1 MTTAAVRPDRTK
13 LVRLMPAF
21 FVALAPLF
29 ALRAQTPTW
38 SSDVACIVYSHCAPC
53 HHDGG
58 PGHFDLTSY
67 ADAYWWRN
75 EMRDAT
81 QARFMPPWPPDPTYR
96 SMAHERTLSQAEID
110 IIAAWVQAGAPEGD
124 ITEAPPTPVF
134 TTNAE
139 IVSPDITAV
148 MEDYTIPASTTDNYR
163 CFVLPVN
170 LATDRYITGLEV
182 IPGNREMV
190 HHVLVFQDNSGQAAA
205 LDAADIEPG
214 YASFGGIGVDGAKLV
229 GVWAPGASAYFT
241 PPGMGIKLLAGSDIV
256 IQVHYPATSA
266 VQVDSTRINIRLAPP
281 GFQREIA
288 LDPILDHVV
297 NITDGPLI
305 IAPNVVDTFHSA
317 YTTPLP
323 ATITAVAPHSH
334 LLGKSMR
341 AWAVVPGG
349 TVVPIIDIPRWD
361 FRWQGLYS
369 FRRPIFLPQGTT
381 LHCETVY
388 DNTVDNPFNPN
399 EPPNWVWLGEATT
412 NEMMLYY
419 FAWTYGF
426 PSDENIVV
434 DDSPHMAHYLD
445 CTTDISIGLPEVHS
459 GPAVTVRPSFA
470 TTQLNVQ
477 ANGSIDEV
485 VMLDMSG
492 RLVLNERV
500 NAPFGIVDVGSL
512 TRGAYTV
519 EVRVERGSPYRTKVM
534 LE

>member
-1 MTTAAVRPDRTK
+1 MRSATEPLGHSRT
-13 LVRLMPAF
+13 LHLF
-21 FVALAPLF
+21 QALLLSSAPLIG
-29 ALRAQTPTW
+29 LRAQPPTW
-38 SSDVACIVYSHCAPC
+38 SSDVACIVFTHCAPC
-53 HHDGG
+53 HHEGG
-58 PGHFDLTSY
+58 PGHFNLTSY
-67 ADAYWWRN
+67 ADANWWRN

-81 QARFMPPWPPDPTYR
+81 QARFMPPWPPDPSYR
-96 SMAHERTLSQAEID
+96 SMAHERTLSQSEID

-124 ITEAPPTPVF
+124 ITEAPPAPVF

-139 IVSPDITAV
+139 IISPDITSV
-148 MEDYTIPASTTDNYR
+148 MEDYTIPASTADNYR

-170 LATDRYITGLEV
+170 NAADRYITGLEV

-190 HHVLVFQDNSGQAAA
+190 HHVLVFQDNTGQAAA

-256 IQVHYPATSA
+256 IQVHYPATST

-305 IAPNVVDTFHSA
+305 IAPNVVDTFHAA
-317 YTTPLP
+317 YTTPVP

-369 FRRPIFLPQGTT
+369 FRRPIHLPQGTT

-399 EPPNWVWLGEATT
+399 DPPNWVWLGEATT

-445 CTTDISIGLPEVHS
+445 CTTDMSIGLPET
-459 GPAVTVRPSFA
+459 PERTLVTVMPSCASTHF
-470 TTQLNVQ
+470 TVQ
-477 ANGSIDEV
+477 ANGSIQEV
-485 VMLDMSG
+485 VLLDLSG
-492 RLVLNERV
+492 RMVLDRK
-500 NAPFGIVDVGSL
+500 VDTPLATIEVASL
-512 TRGAYTV
+512 ARGPYTV
-519 EVRVERGSPYRTKVM
+519 EVRMRSGSPFRTKVM